1 MLTINKLYIKTH
13 KNRTQILSRFSCLT
27 CEIMLTSHAKRFSIE
42 IFSCAMLPRWRTII
56 VTIRL
61 LKPKIPSSAP
71 PLSLSLSFYIHIF
84 LTIVI
89 STYRDR
95 SPSPPLEEAFC
106 VVNSFSMFGLS
117 CEKKKKKKNFRLSNN
132 EVTRRQNSHE
142 S

>member
-13 KNRTQILSRFSCLT
+13 KNRTQILSRFSC
-27 CEIMLTSHAKRFSIE
+27 EIMLTSHAKRFSIE
-42 IFSCAMLPRWRTII
+42 IFSSAMLPRWRTII

-71 PLSLSLSFYIHIF
+71 LSLSLSLYIHIF

-117 CEKKKKKKNFRLSNN
+117 CEKKSFG
-132 EVTRRQNSHE
+132 
-142 S
+142 

>member
-13 KNRTQILSRFSCLT
+13 KNRTQILSRFSC
-27 CEIMLTSHAKRFSIE
+27 EIMLTSHAKRFSIE
-42 IFSCAMLPRWRTII
+42 IFSSAMLPRWRTII

-71 PLSLSLSFYIHIF
+71 LSLSLSLSLYTYISHHSHLHLSRSFTIATSGGSLLCRELFLYVWSLLWKKIF
-84 LTIVI
+84 W
-89 STYRDR
+89 
-95 SPSPPLEEAFC
+95 
-106 VVNSFSMFGLS
+106 
-117 CEKKKKKKNFRLSNN
+117 LSNN